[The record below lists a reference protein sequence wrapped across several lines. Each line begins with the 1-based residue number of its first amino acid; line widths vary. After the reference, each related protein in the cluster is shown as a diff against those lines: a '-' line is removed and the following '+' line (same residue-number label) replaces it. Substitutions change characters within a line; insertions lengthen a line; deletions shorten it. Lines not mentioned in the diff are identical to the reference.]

1 LLKLREFFNRLIY
14 SIPVFFIIVV
24 LFGFS
29 AEPKENINHDILFDT
44 CIEYVNQLQNNESKD
59 APFESKAVALSENIE
74 LQKSDLEINPSEIS
88 IAIDSLLN
96 QKGKDKKDSLTFLDS
111 LRHKEWVIDS
121 TARLNYFRYSRI
133 DQPNISF
140 RPKKQSSFFAMPT
153 VNKRRTADLDS
164 TGKFVII
171 KEEVGGMPT
180 RPELKI
186 PLEEYINL
194 RQDGLNRDI
203 WEDIGY
209 KYELKEGKKD
219 LSQLLTDITNID
231 IPLPSVSFLSIFGP
245 PKINLKI
252 NGAVDIHGAWKT
264 ETTDGLTASR
274 LGNTRSEPDFK
285 QTVQI
290 GVNGTI
296 GDKLTISADWNTER
310 TFEYENML
318 KIKYTGYEDEM
329 IQSIEAGN
337 VSLQASSLVGG
348 SDALF
353 GLKAQFKFGPLSLT
367 ALASQKKGE
376 IQEMSVSGG
385 SRTNQFEVRAYEY
398 SKNHFFIHQDYADTS
413 EVLNIFYNYFGNA
426 TPKINQKYRIREIQV
441 WKTINGR
448 PQPGERKANA
458 FIDLSPRFKSQPP
471 YDYNTYRDS
480 LIEQKPDRNVINGR
494 FVLLTENVDYVYNEY
509 AGFISLKTGYND
521 VDAIAVAFRLEGN
534 TASADDDEYYGEFLS
549 DVQQDTSAHL
559 VLRLVKPPNLQPAFK
574 DAWKL
579 QLKNIYSLKGR
590 DIKKE
595 GFKLDIKYQIEG
607 QEPVNE
613 YAGKKLLHAFELDMT
628 DVNGTSSTPDGLFDF
643 FTDRTIMPA
652 TGEIIFPKLQPF
664 GGNLPGGLPEDLKY
678 QKIYD
683 TTDVAA
689 KNERTKDKFTIVG
702 EYSASVSSTYNIG
715 FNVVENS
722 VKVLLNGRELANGSD
737 YTVDYNTGQVVIR
750 NDAALVPGADLR
762 ITYEQNDLF
771 SLASKT
777 LVGLRGLYE
786 FSKRTKLGFSFLNLN
801 QQTLSDKVRIGEEP
815 SNNSIFGVDFE
826 TSADLPFMTKAL
838 DKLFSTSA
846 MSTVSFKGEF
856 AYMSPDPNT
865 KKSTI
870 SSDEGKSIAYID
882 DFEGSKRVIPIGVT
896 YTAWKD
902 LSPPDEIGNFNNLSK
917 LQEMDY
923 KAKSFWY
930 NILPSNVNVKDIWP
944 NKKASRNDQQVTV
957 MDYVFRPTQKGT
969 YNYTPKLDDPTKNW
983 GGMMKLLSSSASDLT
998 KENIEYLE
1006 FWVQVEKAPADAKI
1020 YIDLGRISEDIIPN
1034 NKLNTEDKNDN
1045 GLIDD
1050 GEDNGIDGVLDVG
1063 EPDYS
1068 SSNPDPSGDNFQF
1081 VLTSSINPDDYQYIN
1096 GTQGNAQLSDNG
1108 RLPDA
1113 EDLNNN
1119 RNLDA
1124 VNSYFRYE
1132 VSLDTNR
1139 ANNPFI
1145 AGGGDNANWYLYKI
1159 PLKDHKLKVNDP
1171 SFSLVEFIRLWVTGV
1186 DSEVHIR
1193 LAEFNLVGNQWQ
1205 KVINPPYITANDSV
1219 LTLSTINIED
1229 NPDYYSPPGVFRERD
1244 KSKTDEEVLANEQ
1257 SLLLRLKDLKDGEK
1271 REIVK
1276 FLSTRALNVFYYKEM
1291 KLFIHGD
1298 LNNQIGSISNFTD
1311 DNDYAS
1317 EVYFRF
1323 GADSL
1328 NYYEYRQPVKAG
1340 WNEIKILFNELTA
1353 LKQRRD
1359 SDTATL
1365 RMPVP
1370 GVEGHY
1376 YGVKGSPTLTRL
1388 QYFTIGVINPKE
1400 KGTSMQSVSGDIW
1413 VNELRV
1419 LEADDS
1425 PGWAYTGA
1433 TSLKFADILNV
1444 NVNMSRTDPNF
1455 HKLSDRFGS
1464 REDRRAWGVMADL
1477 DVIKVLPVNL
1487 PGSSFRL
1494 NYQHTESLVNPVYLP
1509 NTDIKISEASEQLEQ
1524 KKIDDGYSEEFAKAE
1539 AERLKTE
1546 AQTLNVS
1553 DTWSLSNVQIKIPST
1568 AWYIRDTFN
1577 NLNFTF
1583 NFNKSFN
1590 RSPSVLLSK
1599 GWEWTATAKHNVNIS
1614 TDYFFYPVKLPLIG
1628 DLLELFTDYRN
1639 VKIYYAP
1646 QSFSSD
1652 LTARRNYRFTQNR
1665 VSNSAPSINRDFTSS
1680 RSAGFIWKVT
1690 EGGLLNLTVNY
1701 KIDFL
1706 STYAH
1711 LLTDSLGQD
1720 RNNSEIW
1727 GDIFSGSLFGK
1738 DLSFKQTTDFKLNPK
1753 MPAVFNLNKYFS
1765 LTAGYTVSY
1774 SWENRINQKDLGRG
1788 AGFGNS
1794 ISSGLTLRWKS
1805 LWEPLFKESTEP
1817 SNNNVN
1823 TNQQQQNTRGR
1834 QRDIDEEL
1842 TNTNVVKNTDS
1853 TVVVKDSLDTT
1864 PKVSSITKALAFLKF
1879 ALKYILFDY
1888 EQITFNFK
1896 QTNSVSGSGI
1906 AGDGT
1911 GFNNFWGFM
1920 QRDYQGPSRLFMLG
1934 LSNDIG
1940 PRAPNGNLTD
1950 NFRQSNAIDFK
1961 TSRPLWE
1968 GATIDIDWRLS
1979 WDVSKTTSL
1988 TTDSL
1993 GNINITN
2000 VTSTGKIERSFFS
2013 MPPTLFLSVFK
2024 SGITRV
2030 NELYN
2035 PNAVDPNR
2043 DLADAF
2049 VQGFESFSVLGQVP
2063 ILSKLMKYVPR
2074 PNWRI
2079 NWNGLEKYPLFKN
2092 FAKRVSFNH
2101 AYQSSYSEG
2110 WKINPDGLN
2119 ETQSQR
2125 IMYGFQP
2132 LAGLNFTFNSL
2143 WNGDFS
2149 ATAKFST
2156 KTTYDLGISNKNITE
2171 SFQRDINITASYKKS
2186 GFEIPLFGISLK
2198 NDIEVSFSYTMGK
2211 TSSVKYDMQYFR
2223 EEGTP
2228 LEGSTRTTMEPRLKY
2243 VMSSKVTL
2251 SLFYTRTTVEPEGAS
2266 AVPATTTN
2274 VAGLDIHIAI
2284 Q

>member
-1 LLKLREFFNRLIY
+1 MKIRNLFYRILFAF
-14 SIPVFFIIVV
+14 PIIFLVIL

-29 AEPKENINHDILFDT
+29 VEPTQTINKDILFDT
-44 CIEYVNQLQNNESKD
+44 CIEYVKHVEKNSFNTAQIESNAAALSNISIPETSDKELQNDFVFS
-59 APFESKAVALSENIE
+59 
-74 LQKSDLEINPSEIS
+74 
-88 IAIDSLLN
+88 IDSLLN
-96 QKGKDKKDSLTFLDS
+96 KSQNSNKKDSLTYRDS
-111 LRHKEWVIDS
+111 LKHKEWIADS
-121 TARLNYFRYSRI
+121 TARFNLFKYNRVDKPYTL
-133 DQPNISF
+133 F
-140 RPKKQSSFFAMPT
+140 RPQKQSSFFAQPT
-153 VNKRRTADLDS
+153 NTKKRTAELDS
-164 TGKFVII
+164 TGQYVII
-171 KEEVGGMPT
+171 KEEIGGIPT
-180 RPELKI
+180 RPDLRI
-186 PLEEYINL
+186 PLSEYISL
-194 RQDGLNRDI
+194 RQESLNRDL

-337 VSLQASSLVGG
+337 VSLQTSSLVGG
-348 SDALF
+348 SEALF

-398 SKNHFFIHQDYADTS
+398 SKNHFFIHEAYADTT
-413 EVLNIFYNYFGNA
+413 EGMNIFYDYYGNA
-426 TPKINQKYRIREIQV
+426 TPKINQRYTIREIQV
-441 WKTINGR
+441 WKTITGR
-448 PQPGERKANA
+448 DDPKEKKANA
-458 FIDLSPRFKSQPP
+458 FIDLPPRRAGEL
-471 YDYNTYRDS
+471 YNYAQYRDS
-480 LIEQKPDRNVINGR
+480 TLQSKAGKNVINGR
-494 FVLLTENVDYVYNEY
+494 FVLLTENVDYTYNQY
-509 AGFISLKTGYND
+509 TGFISLKTGYND

-534 TASADDDEYYGEFLS
+534 STSPNDDEYYGEFIS
-549 DVQQDTSAHL
+549 ENQQDSLTHL
-559 VLRLVKPPNLQPAFK
+559 VLRLVKPPNLQPNFK
-574 DAWKL
+574 EAWKL

-613 YAGKKLLHAFELDMT
+613 YAGKKLLNAFELDMT
-628 DVNGTSSTPDGLFDF
+628 DVNGTSSNPDGLFDF
-643 FTDRTIMPA
+643 FVDRTIIPS
-652 TGEIIFPKLQPF
+652 TGEIIFPRLQPF
-664 GGNLPGGLPEDLKY
+664 GTNLPAGLPREIRY
-678 QKIYD
+678 QSIYD
-683 TTDVAA
+683 TTDIAA
-689 KNERTKDKFTIVG
+689 KNDRAKDKFTIVG

-722 VKVLLNGRELANGSD
+722 VKVLLNGRELSSGSD
-737 YTVDYNTGQVVIR
+737 YSVDYNTGQVVIR

-826 TSADLPFMTKAL
+826 TSADLPFVTKAL

-846 MSTVSFKGEF
+846 MSSVSFKGEF

-870 SSDEGKSIAYID
+870 SSDQGKSIAYID
-882 DFEGSKRVIPIGVT
+882 DFEGSKRIIPIGVT

-902 LSPPDEIGNFNNLSK
+902 LSPPDKIGNFSNLTKAQQMS
-917 LQEMDY
+917 Y
-923 KAKSFWY
+923 KGKSFWY
-930 NILPSNVNVKDIWP
+930 NILPSNVDVNDIWP
-944 NKKASRNDQQVTV
+944 NKQVSRNDQQITV
-957 MDYVFRPTQKGT
+957 LDYYFKPGEKGT
-969 YNYTPKLDDPTKNW
+969 YNYTPNLINPQNNW

-998 KENIEYLE
+998 KENIEYIE
-1006 FWVQVEKAPADAKI
+1006 FWLKIDRAPTNTKI

-1034 NKLNTEDKNDN
+1034 NKLDTEDKVKN
-1045 GLIDD
+1045 GLLDE
-1050 GEDNGIDGVLDVG
+1050 GEDTGIDGVLDFA

-1068 SSNPDPSGDNFQF
+1068 ATNPDPSGDNFRF
-1081 VLTSSINPDDYQYIN
+1081 VLTSSLNPNDYANIN
-1096 GTQGNAQLSDNG
+1096 GTQGNGELSDNG
-1108 RLPDA
+1108 RLPDT

-1119 RNLDA
+1119 GNLD
-1124 VNSYFRYE
+1124 VVDSYFRYE
-1132 VSLDTNR
+1132 ISLDTSR

-1145 AGGGDNANWYLYKI
+1145 AGGGDNAGWYLYKV
-1159 PLKDHKLKVNDP
+1159 PLKDHKEKFNDP
-1171 SFSLVEFIRLWVTGV
+1171 SFSLVEYIRLWVTGAES
-1186 DSEVHIR
+1186 DVHIR

-1205 KVINPPYITANDSV
+1205 KVLNPPLVTINDDV

-1229 NPDYYSPPGVFRERD
+1229 NPEYYSPPGVFRERD
-1244 KSKTDEEVLANEQ
+1244 KSKTEEEVLANEQ
-1257 SLLLRLKDLKDGEK
+1257 SLLLKMKNLKDGDK

-1276 FLSTRALNVFYYKEM
+1276 YLSRPLNVFYYKEM
-1291 KLFIHGD
+1291 KLFVHGD
-1298 LNNQIGSISNFTD
+1298 LNNQIGSVSNYND
-1311 DNDYAS
+1311 ENDYAS

-1328 NYYEYRQPVKAG
+1328 NFYEYRQPVKAG
-1340 WNEIKILFNELTA
+1340 WNEIRILFNDLTA
-1353 LKQRRD
+1353 LKQRRN
-1359 SDTATL
+1359 SDTATVRL
-1365 RMPVP
+1365 EVP
-1370 GVEGHY
+1370 GVAGHFY
-1376 YGVKGSPTLTRL
+1376 SVKGNPTLTRL
-1388 QYFTIGVINPKE
+1388 QYFTIGVLNPKN
-1400 KGTSMQSVSGDIW
+1400 KGTELQEVSGDIW

-1419 LEADDS
+1419 LEADDT

-1433 TSLKFADILNV
+1433 TSFKFADILNV
-1444 NVNMSRTDPNF
+1444 NVNASRTDPNF
-1455 HKLSDRFGS
+1455 HKLSDRFGT
-1464 REDRRAWGVMADL
+1464 REDRRSWGVMADL
-1477 DVIKVLPVNL
+1477 DVIKILPVNL

-1494 NYQHTESLVNPVYLP
+1494 NYQRTESLINPVYLP
-1509 NTDIKISEASEQLEQ
+1509 NTDIKISEAAEQLEQ
-1524 KKIDDGYSEEFAKAE
+1524 KRIDEGMSEDMAKAE

-1577 NLNFTF
+1577 ALSFSF
-1583 NFNKSFN
+1583 NFNKSFS
-1590 RSPSVLLSK
+1590 RSPSTLVSK
-1599 GWEWTATAKHNVNIS
+1599 GWEWSATAKHNVNLS
-1614 TDYFFYPVKLPLIG
+1614 TEYFFYPVKLPLIG
-1628 DLLELFTDYRN
+1628 DVLELFKDYRN
-1639 VKIYYAP
+1639 VKIYYSP
-1646 QSFSSD
+1646 QSITSN
-1652 LTARRNYRFTQNR
+1652 LTARRNYRFTQTR
-1665 VSNSAPSINRDFTSS
+1665 VLNSAPSINRDFTSS
-1680 RSAGFIWKVT
+1680 RNAAFVWKIT
-1690 EGGLLNLTVNY
+1690 EGGIFNLTLNY
-1701 KIDFL
+1701 SVDIQ
-1706 STYAH
+1706 STYSY
-1711 LLTDSLGQD
+1711 LLTDEFGQE
-1720 RNNSEIW
+1720 RPNSAIW
-1727 GDIFSGSLFGK
+1727 KDIFTDALFGK
-1738 DLSFKQTTDFKLNPK
+1738 DLNYKQSTDFKLSPK
-1753 MPAVFNLNKYFS
+1753 MPTIFDLNKYFS
-1765 LTAGYTVSY
+1765 VTAGYTVSY
-1774 SWENRINQKDLGRG
+1774 NWENRLNQQNLGRS
-1788 AGFGNS
+1788 AGYSNS
-1794 ISSGLTLRWKS
+1794 ISAGMTLRWKS
-1805 LWEPLFKESTEP
+1805 LWDPLFKETNTQ
-1817 SNNNVN
+1817 NNLN
-1823 TNQQQQNTRGR
+1823 TQTQQQIQQNTRGR
-1834 QRDIDEEL
+1834 QRDIDNEMQVN
-1842 TNTNVVKNTDS
+1842 NTAIKN
-1853 TVVVKDSLDTT
+1853 DSLKVVEDSLNTV
-1864 PKVSSITKALAFLKF
+1864 PKISSITKALAFLKS
-1879 ALKYILFDY
+1879 AVKYIFFDY

-1896 QTNSVSGSGI
+1896 QSNAKSGSGI
-1906 AGDGT
+1906 AGEGT
-1911 GFNNFWGFM
+1911 GFNNFWGIK
-1920 QRDYQGPSRLFMLG
+1920 QRDYQGPSRMFMLG
-1934 LSNDIG
+1934 FSNDIG

-1950 NFRQSNAIDFK
+1950 NFRQTNSIDFK

-1968 GATIDIDWRLS
+1968 GATIDVDWRLS
-1979 WDVSKTTSL
+1979 WDMNKTTNL

-2013 MPPTLFLSVFK
+2013 MPPTMFLSVFK
-2024 SGITRV
+2024 SGIKRV

-2035 PNAVDPNR
+2035 PNAADANR

-2049 VQGFESFSVLGQVP
+2049 VEGFESFSLLGQVP
-2063 ILSKLMKYVPR
+2063 ILNKLMKYVPR

-2079 NWNGLEKYPLFKN
+2079 NWNGLEKYAIFKN
-2092 FAKRVSFNH
+2092 LAKRVSFNH

-2125 IMYGFQP
+2125 VMYGFQP

-2143 WNGDFS
+2143 WNGDLIAS
-2149 ATAKFST
+2149 AKFST
-2156 KTTYDLGISNKNITE
+2156 KTTYDLGISTKNITE

-2186 GFEIPLFGISLK
+2186 GFEIPLFGIALK
-2198 NDIEVSFSYTMGK
+2198 NDIEISLSYTMGK
-2211 TSSVKYDMQYFR
+2211 TSTVKYDMRYFK
-2223 EEGTP
+2223 EEGEPTD
-2228 LEGSTRTTMEPRLKY
+2228 GSTRTTIEPRLKY

-2251 SLFYTRTTVEPEGAS
+2251 SLFYTRTSIQPEGAS
-2266 AVPATTTN
+2266 PVPATTTN